1 MFPTPRNFD
10 TRQAVAAHKDPFKV
24 ENIAPGP
31 LHGRA
36 HLRGVEAGVRRP
48 VYLCRHWHLTAVG
61 TEHGRRRTTWRPVY
75 SFTAAVAHMARG
87 QERQTI
93 LDALTQTRPE
103 GRSAEYNAGFDEAI
117 SAAIRILVERS
128 HTH

>member
-1 MFPTPRNFD
+1 MSSASIEELIWR
-10 TRQAVAAHKDPFKV
+10 AVEDERKRGAAGLSF
-24 ENIAPGP
+24 A
-31 LHGRA
+31 
-36 HLRGVEAGVRRP
+36 
-48 VYLCRHWHLTAVG
+48 
-61 TEHGRRRTTWRPVY
+61 PVY

-103 GRSAEYNAGFDEAI
+103 GKSAEYNAGFDEAI
-117 SAAIRILVERS
+117 SVAIRILVERS